1 MNIVKVHVKCTFTV
15 VSYLVCK
22 CERSS
27 RHFQQVKGAII
38 RSLFLKLPRNSVDTF
53 IEDTYVSQQER
64 M

>member
-1 MNIVKVHVKCTFTV
+1 MNIVKMHIYSSVLLSPKALVGTFN
-15 VSYLVCK
+15 K
-22 CERSS
+22 
-27 RHFQQVKGAII
+27 QVKGAII

>member
-1 MNIVKVHVKCTFTV
+1 MHIYSSVLLSPKALVGTFN
-15 VSYLVCK
+15 K
-22 CERSS
+22 
-27 RHFQQVKGAII
+27 QVKGAII